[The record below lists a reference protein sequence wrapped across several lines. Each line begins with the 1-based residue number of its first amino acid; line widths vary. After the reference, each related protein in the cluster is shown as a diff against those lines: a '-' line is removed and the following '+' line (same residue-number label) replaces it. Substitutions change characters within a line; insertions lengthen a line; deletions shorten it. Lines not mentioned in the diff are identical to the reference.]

1 MDQPIDYTIK
11 TVDPTELF
19 TKTLGMYQGIEQN
32 QQALEANKLN
42 LEAARQK
49 IEAEKAGQERLRQ
62 VGELVMKAASPDATI
77 DDMRAVMMTA
87 ASPEQLK
94 AYESKLSA
102 MTTEQKKA
110 EFTPA
115 LQVKYALNSGKPDIA
130 KKILMDRATAL
141 ENSGDTTNAQRTRA
155 LAETIDDDGGVT
167 VSADIASKL
176 AFDSEIG
183 APALKA
189 MQEELLSKPKLQEA
203 EGKAK
208 SAGFQA
214 IIDQV
219 GAENAPAMAKL
230 ERQSKAVG
238 IQLDQARITEI
249 NNGIKIANEN
259 LKMAKEAAKGLGV
272 KLPVATQALV
282 NKVSTDSVTNQQMGL
297 NYIDFANRVAN
308 SNVRGGFFGNA
319 NKFLEGIGG
328 NPDLI
333 RVEATKLIN
342 SDAMTGLPAGAA
354 SDKDVAMV
362 REGYPNN
369 ANAATLAQ
377 FFRGTAKVKLIQAQT
392 QSNTAEWLTMNGTLG
407 PARAPMTIGGR
418 QVKAGETFT
427 KFNGSAAGEIIKN
440 VDRQVARSTPPPTE
454 KPTFRQPA
462 TAGSKPGWG
471 KASIVPGA

>member
-1 MDQPIDYTIK
+1 MVQPIDYT
-11 TVDPTELF
+11 VPMQNPLAAFEQAANF
-19 TKTLGMYQGIEQN
+19 GMGIQQN
-32 QQALEANKLN
+32 QQALEANRL
-42 LEAARQK
+42 K

-115 LQVKYALNSGKPDIA
+115 LQVKYALNSGKPDLA

-141 ENSGDTTNAQRTRA
+141 ENSGDAAGAQRARA
-155 LAETIDDDGGVT
+155 MAETIDDDGGVT

-183 APALKA
+183 TPALEAMRKELLAPAEIAKGKA
-189 MQEELLSKPKLQEA
+189 EA
-203 EGKAK
+203 DRAGSLAK
-208 SAGFQA
+208 SAVSQA
-214 IIDQV
+214 IIDEV

-238 IQLDQARITEI
+238 IQLDQARIREI
-249 NNGIKIANEN
+249 GNSIKVANEN
-259 LKMAKEAAKGLGV
+259 LKMAREAATGLGV

-282 NKVSTDSVTNQQMGL
+282 NKVATDSVVNQQAGL
-297 NYIDFANRVAN
+297 NYIDFANRVAG
-308 SNVRGGFFGNA
+308 SNVRGGFMGTA
-319 NKFLEGIGG
+319 DKFIQGMGG
-328 NPDLI
+328 DPNLI
-333 RVEATKLIN
+333 RLEATKLIN
-342 SDAMTGLPAGAA
+342 SDAMAGLPAGSA

-362 REGYPNN
+362 REGYPDNVN
-369 ANAATLAQ
+369 SKTLTQ

-407 PARAPMTIGGR
+407 PARAPMTVGGR
-418 QVKAGETFT
+418 PVKPGETFT
-427 KFNGSAAGEIIKN
+427 KFNGSAAAEIIRN
-440 VDRQVARSTPPPTE
+440 VDRQVAQTAVKPPV
-454 KPTFRQPA
+454 KPQGRA
-462 TAGSKPGWG
+462 ASGGKIPGVTV
-471 KASIVPGA
+471 SNF

>member
-1 MDQPIDYTIK
+1 MPEPINYS
-11 TVDPTELF
+11 VPMQDPLAAF
-19 TKTLGMYQGIEQN
+19 QSAANIGMGIRQN
-32 QQALEANKLN
+32 QQTLEANRLK
-42 LEAARQK
+42 LEAEKVAQARQAEIQARLAKLSDPNVTAQDYADVSLLLPKDQADSLRATFEMRDKAINETALNDMSKIFTAVKSGQTEIGIGEISKK
-49 IEAEKAGQERLRQ
+49 IEA
-62 VGELVMKAASPDATI
+62 
-77 DDMRAVMMTA
+77 
-87 ASPEQLK
+87 LK
-94 AYESKLSA
+94 
-102 MTTEQKKA
+102 
-110 EFTPA
+110 
-115 LQVKYALNSGKPDIA
+115 NSGKPEEAAYLETWREIGKTDPQ
-130 KKILMDRATAL
+130 AL
-141 ENSGDTTNAQRTRA
+141 ENFIGYSMSQMPGGKERLTSA
-155 LAETIDDDGGVT
+155 IDY
-167 VSADIASKL
+167 AK
-176 AFDSEIG
+176 
-183 APALKA
+183 
-189 MQEELLSKPKLQEA
+189 SKPELATLEA
-203 EGKAK
+203 KAK
-208 SAGFQA
+208 SAVSQA
-214 IIDQV
+214 IIDEV

-238 IQLDQARITEI
+238 IQLDQARIREI
-249 NNGIKIANEN
+249 GNSIKVANEN
-259 LKMAKEAAKGLGV
+259 LKMAREAATGLGV

-282 NKVSTDSVTNQQMGL
+282 NKVATDSVTNQQMGL
-297 NYIDFANRVAN
+297 NYIDFANRVAG
-308 SNVRGGFFGNA
+308 SNVRGGFGGNA

-407 PARAPMTIGGR
+407 PARGPITVGGR

-440 VDRQVARSTPPPTE
+440 VDRQVAQSTPPSTQ
-454 KPTFRQPA
+454 KPTFRQPPPA
-462 TAGSKPGWG
+462 SSKPGWG